1 MNLNSV
7 FLCVFSVFLCVKYD
21 FFYTE
26 CTGKTQRDTENF
38 VTFERLY
45 IRMNLPYF
53 IAQRLI
59 KGRREGTS
67 FSRPVNI
74 IAIIGIAMGLA
85 VMILAVSVL
94 TGFKQQIRNKI
105 VGFGSHIQI
114 LNFDSNY
121 SLETTPISD
130 TQSFIPKIKQMPG
143 IKHVQVFAT
152 KAGIIKTED
161 AIQGVVLKGVGSD
174 FDWNFF
180 RSNMVEGSSFTVTD
194 TARTNEVII
203 SKKISDMLRLKTGDS
218 FAMYFVQDPP
228 RSRKFTISGIYETS
242 LEEFDKMYVFC
253 DIGHIKRLNGWE
265 DNQVSGFEIFI
276 NDFDRLDE
284 MHMNVRDAIGY
295 RILEGETQFK
305 VTNIRIRYPQIF
317 DWLNFQDMNVI
328 IIITLM
334 LLVAGFNMISG
345 LLILILEKTNMIG
358 IFKALG
364 SEDRTLR
371 RIFLYQAAYLIA
383 KGLFWG
389 NIVGIGLAL
398 VQLKTGLISLDPT
411 SYYIEVVPVNL
422 ELSHILL
429 LNAGTMAAIIL
440 MLLVPSQL
448 ISRITPV
455 KAIKYD

>member
-1 MNLNSV
+1 
-7 FLCVFSVFLCVKYD
+7 
-21 FFYTE
+21 
-26 CTGKTQRDTENF
+26 
-38 VTFERLY
+38 
-45 IRMNLPYF
+45 MNLPYF

-74 IAIIGIAMGLA
+74 IAVIGIALGLA
-85 VMILAVSVL
+85 VMIIAVSVL
-94 TGFKQQIRNKI
+94 TGFKQQIRDKI
-105 VGFGSHIQI
+105 VGFGSNIQI

-121 SLETTPISD
+121 SLETIPISD
-130 TQSFIPKIKQMPG
+130 TQSFIPKIKLIPG
-143 IKHVQVFAT
+143 IKHIQVFAT
-152 KAGIIKTED
+152 KAGIIKTAEVF
-161 AIQGVVLKGVGSD
+161 QGVVLKGVGSD
-174 FDWNFF
+174 FDWRFF
-180 RSNMVEGSSFTVTD
+180 KTNLIEGSVFTVTD
-194 TARTNEVII
+194 TGRTNEVII

-242 LEEFDKMYVFC
+242 LEEFDKMYVYC
-253 DIGHIKRLNGWE
+253 DIGHIKRLNGWT
-265 DNQVSGFEIFI
+265 DDQVSGFEIFI
-276 NDFDRLDE
+276 DDFDKLDE
-284 MHMNVRDAIGY
+284 MHMAVRDAIGY
-295 RILEGETQFK
+295 RLLEDETKFK
-305 VTNIRIRYPQIF
+305 VTNIRLRYPQIF
-317 DWLNFQDMNVI
+317 DWLNFQDMNVV

-364 SEDRTLR
+364 SENATIRKV
-371 RIFLYQAAYLIA
+371 FLYQAAYLIA

-389 NIVGIGLAL
+389 NIIGIGLAYI
-398 VQLKTGLISLDPT
+398 QLSTGFITLDPT
-411 SYYIEVVPVNL
+411 SYYIKTVPVNL

>member
-1 MNLNSV
+1 
-7 FLCVFSVFLCVKYD
+7 
-21 FFYTE
+21 
-26 CTGKTQRDTENF
+26 
-38 VTFERLY
+38 
-45 IRMNLPYF
+45 MNLPYF
-53 IAQRLI
+53 IAHRLI
-59 KGRREGTS
+59 KGRREETS
-67 FSRPVNI
+67 FSRPVNV

-85 VMILAVSVL
+85 VMILAVSIL
-94 TGFKQQIRNKI
+94 TGFKQQIRDKI
-105 VGFGSHIQI
+105 VGFGSNIQI
-114 LNFDSNY
+114 LNFDSNL
-121 SLETTPISD
+121 SLETIPISD
-130 TQSFIPKIKQMPG
+130 TLSFVPEIKQIPG
-143 IKHVQVFAT
+143 IKHIQVFAT
-152 KAGIIKTED
+152 KAGIIKTGD

-174 FDWNFF
+174 FDWKFF
-180 RSNMVEGSSFTVTD
+180 KSNIVKGSAFTVTD
-194 TARTNEVII
+194 TGRTNEVII

-228 RSRKFTISGIYETS
+228 RSRKFTISGVYETS

-265 DNQVSGFEIFI
+265 DDQVSGFEIFI
-276 NDFDRLDE
+276 DDFDKLDE
-284 MHMNVRDAIGY
+284 MTKSVRDVVGY
-295 RILEGETQFK
+295 RLVENEPRFRVK
-305 VTNIRIRYPQIF
+305 NIKDRYPQIF

-364 SEDRTLR
+364 SENVTIR
-371 RIFLYQAAYLIA
+371 RVFLYQAAYLIA

-389 NIVGIGLAL
+389 NIIGIGMAFI
-398 VQLKTGLISLDPT
+398 QLKTGLITLDPS
-411 SYYIEVVPVNL
+411 SYYIKTVPVNL

-440 MLLVPSQL
+440 MLIVPSQL
-448 ISRITPV
+448 ISRIAPV